1 MDNEIAQKLKDAE
14 HVSQGGKQEL
24 NITQLLLIR
33 SAIKE
38 IERLE
43 AVVKELHHHL
53 GEALYS
59 DEWDTREYA
68 IAAHSRYD
76 KEPF

>member
-14 HVSQGGKQEL
+14 HISRGGKQEL

-38 IERLE
+38 IERLQ
-43 AVVKELHHHL
+43 AIVKDLHHHL

-59 DEWDTREYA
+59 DEWNTREYA
-68 IAAHSRYD
+68 IVAYSRYE